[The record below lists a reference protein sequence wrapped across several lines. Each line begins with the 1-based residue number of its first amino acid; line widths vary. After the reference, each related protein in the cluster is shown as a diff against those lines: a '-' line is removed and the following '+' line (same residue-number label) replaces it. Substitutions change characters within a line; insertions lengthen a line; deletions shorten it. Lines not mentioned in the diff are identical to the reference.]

1 MYLTCVN
8 EAAKRTVANNI
19 MKSVKS
25 TTFRALANFAVNKY
39 D

>member
-1 MYLTCVN
+1 MHLTCVN
-8 EAAKRTVANNI
+8 EAAKRTAANII

-25 TTFRALANFAVNKY
+25 TTFRALANVAVNKY